1 MLKKAAARVAGTAEP
16 GVAPSVACGV
26 AAAFTGQLVA
36 FPLEAIARR
45 MQARPTLSGF
55 ERLWGPPSLPEAPAR
70 HRQARPT
77 LPGLQR

>member
-26 AAAFTGQLVA
+26 TAAFTGQLVA

-45 MQARPTLSGF
+45 MQARPALSGY
-55 ERLWGPPSLPEAPAR
+55 
-70 HRQARPT
+70 
-77 LPGLQR
+77 

>member
-45 MQARPTLSGF
+45 MQARPTFSKFG
-55 ERLWGPPSLPEAPAR
+55 
-70 HRQARPT
+70 H
-77 LPGLQR
+77 